1 MAVCLVHSELHDTS
15 DAMAVRL
22 FGCSRTPTGTV
33 LCIALCS
40 ADGKPQTPY
49 AKIPTTLIDT
59 PEHQQIAHQVVRESI
74 VMLTNGKTTP
84 AANAA
89 RVLPM
94 DLKSLHTV
102 LVVGP
107 TANDIT
113 VQAHTYH
120 GTPSKWVTIL
130 DGINATLQSQAPHIS
145 LTYIQGCDR
154 TTTGASAKAGF
165 AKATAAV
172 AQADAVIFV
181 GGLQASMEEEGT
193 DRVNDMGH
201 PGVQLDLIKAL
212 HSAAQAKTPQAPL
225 AVVTVS
231 GGPVA
236 EHYLGMDPTGMQGT
250 AWLWL
255 SYFGQDGGGVAD
267 VIFGGY
273 SPSGRT
279 PFSVPTSHSQLGDI
293 ADYSMVQSGGYGR
306 TYRYNRYANATAA
319 PMFPFCH
326 GLSYANLSMTLSIN
340 SSTASMGDTVN
351 ASVAISRY
359 DDMSIAQDV
368 VVALFGEFLT
378 DNEGTS
384 PVTAL
389 PVRQLVKFE
398 KVTVPAGARA
408 NAASVHLVFTMTED
422 ALPGVDRQPWPGTL
436 KLWVGDGGGYGGSM
450 APQRKVA
457 TAAELATLHMQL

>member
-1 MAVCLVHSELHDTS
+1 M
-15 DAMAVRL
+15 
-22 FGCSRTPTGTV
+22 
-33 LCIALCS
+33 IYS
-40 ADGKPQTPY
+40 ADGKPQSPY

-59 PEHQQIAHQVVRESI
+59 PEHQQIAHQVVKESV

-84 AANAA
+84 AADAA

-94 DLKSLHTV
+94 DPKSLKTV

-120 GTPSKWVTIL
+120 GTPSQWVTIL
-130 DGINATLQSQAPHIS
+130 DGINSTLQSQAPHVS

-154 TTTGASAKAGF
+154 TSTGTSAKAGF

-212 HSAAQAKTPQAPL
+212 HSAAQAKSSRIPL
-225 AVVTVS
+225 VVVTVS

-236 EHYLGMDPTGMQGT
+236 ERYLGMDPMGTQGT

-267 VIFGGY
+267 VIFGAY

-457 TAAELATLHMQL
+457 TAAELATLHLQL